1 MDCVSKKHLN
11 ESGYFPVVVS
21 YYKTKW
27 DKYEIIPHSH
37 TRMEI
42 MYVIE
47 GHCAIGV
54 QEKTITLNAFN
65 YILLDSN
72 VPHSLHINE
81 SCAILNIEIEFQQR
95 NFAGTDL
102 SDLAAQSSFLH
113 RLADA
118 CAPFFVLKDSGSIF
132 RTLLSLYE
140 ELDFDKPAAPGTL
153 LLLNYLLLCL
163 GKAVNDTAQVSH
175 SDYDYVERACNYIKD
190 HIEEKIKIGDIS
202 EYVHINSAYLQR
214 LFKKINGQT
223 IVNYINEQR
232 ILLAQKL
239 LEQTDRD
246 IAELALA
253 LGFSSQQYFS
263 YLFKRCAGMSP
274 RRYRK
279 EHSGKAG
286 KLNRISY
293 AEQRVYQENLP
304 EIQYEPGAFER
315 EEDSQ

>member
-1 MDCVSKKHLN
+1 MECISKKQLS
-11 ESGYFPVVVS
+11 ELGYFPVVVS

-37 TRMEI
+37 GRMEI
-42 MYVIE
+42 MYVTE
-47 GHCAIGV
+47 GHCTIGV
-54 QEKTITLNAFN
+54 QDKTITLNAFN

-81 SCAILNIEIEFQQR
+81 SCAVLNVEVEFQQR

-102 SDLAAQSSFLH
+102 SGLAAQSSLLH
-113 RLADA
+113 RLADI
-118 CAPFFVLKDSGSIF
+118 CAPYFVLKDSGSVF

-140 ELDFDKPAAPGTL
+140 ELDFDKPDAPETL

-163 GKAVNDTAQVSH
+163 GKAVNDTAMVSH

-223 IVNYINEQR
+223 IVCYINEQR

-239 LEQTDRD
+239 LTQTDRD

-263 YLFKRCAGMSP
+263 YLFKRCVGMSP
-274 RRYRK
+274 RKYRE
-279 EHSGKAG
+279 EHSGKAA
-286 KLNRISY
+286 KLNRVSY

-304 EIQYEPGAFER
+304 EVQYDPGVFER
-315 EEDSQ
+315 KGEFQ

>member
-1 MDCVSKKHLN
+1 MECISKKQLS

-27 DKYEIIPHSH
+27 DKYEISPHSH
-37 TRMEI
+37 GRMEI
-42 MYVIE
+42 MYVTE
-47 GHCAIGV
+47 GHCTIGV
-54 QEKTITLNAFN
+54 QDKTITLNAFN

-81 SCAILNIEIEFQQR
+81 SCAVLNVEVEFQQR

-102 SDLAAQSSFLH
+102 SELAAQSSLLH
-113 RLADA
+113 RLADVRS
-118 CAPFFVLKDSGSIF
+118 PYFVLKDSGSVF

-140 ELDFDKPAAPGTL
+140 ELDFDKPDAPETL

-163 GKAVNDTAQVSH
+163 GKAVNDTTMVFH

-202 EYVHINSAYLQR
+202 EYVHVNSAYLQR

-223 IVNYINEQR
+223 IVCYINEQR
-232 ILLAQKL
+232 VLLAQKL
-239 LEQTDRD
+239 LTQTDRD

-263 YLFKRCAGMSP
+263 YLFKRYVGMSP
-274 RRYRK
+274 RKYRE
-279 EHSGKAG
+279 EHSGKAT
-286 KLNRISY
+286 KLNRVSY
-293 AEQRVYQENLP
+293 VEQRVYQENLP
-304 EIQYEPGAFER
+304 EVQY
-315 EEDSQ
+315 DSGVFKRKGESK